1 MRRIGVLAFIA
12 AMLTGCS
19 TTPIPAS
26 SASRVPTGRLLA
38 FQEKTPTS
46 TATIVVTRDEGFLG
60 SGCNLAFLIDKVL
73 AARLAPSETA
83 NFFVE
88 PGEHL
93 IRVARDPQGAGL
105 CAIDT
110 GSGATRETILRD
122 QETKYFRLLLDQSG
136 VMDVQ
141 RSEN

>member
-1 MRRIGVLAFIA
+1 MRNAGLVLSIA
-12 AMLTGCS
+12 ALVAGCS

-26 SASRVPTGRLLA
+26 SAFPVPTERRLA
-38 FQEKTPTS
+38 FQDKTPTA
-46 TATIVVTRDEGFLG
+46 TATLVVTRDEGFLG

-83 NFFVE
+83 NFYVD

-93 IRVARDPQGAGL
+93 IRVSRDPLGAGL

-110 GSGATRETILRD
+110 GAGATRETILRER
-122 QETKYFRLLLDQSG
+122 ETKHYRLIIDQSG
-136 VMDVQ
+136 TMDVQ